1 MLKNTI
7 SIPTFDKN
15 LWFLKIFRL
24 FEMGLE
30 KGEDPRK
37 IYARAIELFNMKNY
51 QDSSYLFKNCI
62 QVSQVKYLPD
72 YIPMY
77 ESL

>member
-1 MLKNTI
+1 MVFEYFN
-7 SIPTFDKN
+7 
-15 LWFLKIFRL
+15 FRL